1 MKTSFRLT
9 LPPLAAHFR
18 SRHTSAAARA
28 AHRRGNAAGV
38 HGGRAKYGT
47 RERRLLRR
55 EERMACLG
63 DSDSE

>member
-1 MKTSFRLT
+1 MKTAFCLT
-9 LPPLAAHFR
+9 LPPLSAYFR
-18 SRHTSAAARA
+18 CRHTSAAARA

-55 EERMACLG
+55 EERVARLG
-63 DSDSE
+63 GADSE